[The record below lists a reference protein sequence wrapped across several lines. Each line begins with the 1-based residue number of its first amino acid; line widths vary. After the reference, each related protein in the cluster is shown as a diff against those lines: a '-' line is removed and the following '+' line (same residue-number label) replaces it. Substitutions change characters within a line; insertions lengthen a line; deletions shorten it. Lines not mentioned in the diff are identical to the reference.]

1 MQMLTNALS
10 VTSLLLL
17 RTEGLGAAKATL
29 QWACKMPSKPLIF
42 KKIVPSFIEKTCMD
56 TSFRNSIKLRTNGTL
71 RNVAANLFINLW
83 SKPDESRRRILEMQ
97 LLDVY
102 AHVHYHKVK
111 TKNRLEAAAVP
122 DSNGRYNKAMLFLD
136 RWPCMKICFFGF
148 GDF

>member
-42 KKIVPSFIEKTCMD
+42 KKIVPSFIEKRVWTHPLAIQSGCAQ
-56 TSFRNSIKLRTNGTL
+56 TELFETL
-71 RNVAANLFINLW
+71 PPIFLINLW

-136 RWPCMKICFFGF
+136 RWPCMKICFLGF